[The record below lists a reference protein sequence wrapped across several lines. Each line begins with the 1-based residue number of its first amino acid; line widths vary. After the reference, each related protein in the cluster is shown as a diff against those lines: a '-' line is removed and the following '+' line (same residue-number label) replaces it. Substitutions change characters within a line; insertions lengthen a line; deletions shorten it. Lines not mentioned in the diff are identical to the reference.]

1 MPPLFRGEL
10 VGIAEHQSGGVIVLF
25 GVFVCLCGI
34 VVSGIGQALE
44 RARADR
50 RSQKQAVIR
59 EFSFGKGVLVARS
72 AASSARACRMDSP
85 RGSRSPASAVRHGA
99 HPLWQNL
106 PVLIVILAGG
116 FTTNVVWC
124 LVLNARNRTAGDYL
138 RPSLHRGRNYMFCA
152 ARPGPSGICNSCSM
166 AWAPR

>member
-1 MPPLFRGEL
+1 M
-10 VGIAEHQSGGVIVLF
+10 IVLF

-34 VVSGIGQALE
+34 VVSGMAGHSKE
-44 RARADR
+44 RELTSA
-50 RSQKQAVIR
+50 QKQAVIR
-59 EFSFGKGVLVARS
+59 EFSFGKGVLVATICGILS
-72 AASSARACRMDSP
+72 ACMSYGFAAGKPIASL
-85 RGSRSPASAVRHGA
+85 AVRHRA

-152 ARPGPSGICNSCSM
+152 SPGPSGICNSCSM